1 LGSVIRSIFGP
12 IKVKLKETHCYN
24 FSTIK
29 SHLKARLKTSI
40 KKAASAYYK
49 RDGFKITVKVV
60 EPLIEKM

>member
-1 LGSVIRSIFGP
+1 
-12 IKVKLKETHCYN
+12 VKLKETHCYN